1 MVKYSCDICQRP
13 CKRDN
18 TIKTLVE
25 KKVQDILSKINE
37 EEIKIDSTTTNE
49 ETTNIDST
57 TTTIIQSNQMDYS
70 TKTRMELIALCKEH
84 KIKGYNGKKNEDIV
98 KLLTYSSV
106 KNEVII
112 PIQTTAQPTFIEV
125 CAGCG
130 GLSSG
135 FIEAGFNPLLINEI
149 DLGASKISLLHER

>member
-70 TKTRMELIALCKEH
+70 TKPGMELFAH
-84 KIKGYNGKKNEDIV
+84 
-98 KLLTYSSV
+98 LL
-106 KNEVII
+106 
-112 PIQTTAQPTFIEV
+112 
-125 CAGCG
+125 
-130 GLSSG
+130 L
-135 FIEAGFNPLLINEI
+135 
-149 DLGASKISLLHER
+149 